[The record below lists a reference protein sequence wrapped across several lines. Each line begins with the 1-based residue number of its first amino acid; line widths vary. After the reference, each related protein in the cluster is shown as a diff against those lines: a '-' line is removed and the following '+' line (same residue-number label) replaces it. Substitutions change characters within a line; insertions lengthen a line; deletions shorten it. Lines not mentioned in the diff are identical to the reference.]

1 MNISRLRPPGAWLL
15 LLLGT
20 ACASTPPAPVP
31 GTPASPSV
39 SQPSASDET
48 VLAEDVRIRRIA
60 PGVWLHVTLAGE
72 DWGRAPSNGLLV
84 EEGDSTILV
93 DTAWNARQTELLLA
107 WAEDTL
113 HRPVRAALVTHSH
126 ADRTGGMSALVAR
139 GVPVHA
145 SEDTAR
151 LTAGHGRPAPDQRLP
166 ETGTLGPLEVFFP
179 GAGHSRDNL
188 VVWLPA
194 HRLLFGGCFVKDER
208 ARNLGNVEDADVAAW
223 PASLERVRR
232 RFPEVREV
240 VPGHGLPGG
249 PGLLAHTQALLR
261 EATASP

>member
-1 MNISRLRPPGAWLL
+1 MNLSRLRPPRAWLL

-20 ACASTPPAPVP
+20 ACASTPPAPDQ
-31 GTPASPSV
+31 GTPAPPAV
-39 SQPSASDET
+39 GQAPASDEA

-72 DWGRAPSNGLLV
+72 EWGRAPSNGLLV
-84 EEGDSTILV
+84 EEGDSTLLV
-93 DTAWNARQTELLLA
+93 DTAWNARQTELLLV
-107 WAEDTL
+107 WAKDTL
-113 HRPVRAALVTHSH
+113 HRPVRAAVVTHSH

-151 LTAGHGRPAPDQRLP
+151 LTAGHGRPAPDRRLP
-166 ETGTLGPLEVFFP
+166 ETGRLGPLEVFFP

-194 HRLLFGGCFVKDER
+194 QRLLFGGCFVKDEG
-208 ARNLGNVEDADVAAW
+208 ARNLGNVADADVAAW
-223 PASLERVRR
+223 PASLERLRQ
-232 RFPEVREV
+232 RFPDVREV
-240 VPGHGLPGG
+240 VPGHGEPGG
-249 PGLLAHTQALLR
+249 PSLLTHTLALLR
-261 EATASP
+261 DAPPG

>member
-1 MNISRLRPPGAWLL
+1 MNMSPPRPPRAWLL

-20 ACASTPPAPVP
+20 ACATTPPAPEN
-31 GTPASPSV
+31 PAPPAV
-39 SQPSASDET
+39 NQTLASDET
-48 VLAEDVRIRRIA
+48 VLAEDVRVRRIA

-72 DWGRAPSNGLLV
+72 EWGHAPSNGLLV

-93 DTAWNARQTELLLA
+93 DTAWNARQTELLLV
-107 WAEDTL
+107 WAKDTL
-113 HRPVRAALVTHSH
+113 RRPVRAALVTHSH

-166 ETGTLGPLEVFFP
+166 ETGKLGPLEVFFP

-188 VVWLPA
+188 VVWLPT
-194 HRLLFGGCFVKDER
+194 HRLLFGGCFVKDEG
-208 ARNLGNVEDADVAAW
+208 ARNLGNVADADVAAW
-223 PASLERVRR
+223 PASLERLRQ
-232 RFPEVREV
+232 RFPDVREV
-240 VPGHGLPGG
+240 VPGHGQPGG
-249 PGLLAHTQALLR
+249 PALLTHTQALLR
-261 EATASP
+261 DAPPG